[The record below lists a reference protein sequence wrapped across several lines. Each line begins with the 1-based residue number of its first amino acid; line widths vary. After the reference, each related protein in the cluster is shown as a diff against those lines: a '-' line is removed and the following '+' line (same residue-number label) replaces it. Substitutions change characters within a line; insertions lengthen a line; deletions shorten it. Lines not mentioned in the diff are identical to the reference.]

1 VKTVETDIAI
11 VGSGVC
17 GLLSAWPALLAGQR
31 VTMLERGALKTHAE
45 QLADG
50 QWAAD
55 VPGAEPNNE
64 TAPGTPPYPWSYI
77 YGVGGSSLHW
87 DGATPRFTAAD
98 FSMRSA
104 YGVMVD
110 WPLTLA
116 ELEPYYV
123 RAEQALGVSGA
134 PEGTAATANGAV
146 PPGARILPPH
156 PLSQMDRAI
165 APHLRPFGPLP
176 QARPSQPL
184 QGRPACCGSATCE
197 LCPVDARFSALNGL
211 RGVLDHPRLDLRRQT
226 VAARLRTTGAGAGR
240 QIEAI
245 EAIGQSGE
253 RMLVRAQRYV
263 LAASGFENPGI
274 LLRSGLGG
282 SAVGRYLFDH
292 AHTTLIVDLRR
303 ELSPGHGDT
312 LSTGLSEALREG
324 GFRAKRSGA
333 ILIPFNPGA
342 PLAPLVTEGV
352 LAGDGGDRTRADA
365 LSTWGRRLPLDM
377 LTEDVPQAGR
387 RVTLASK
394 RDSFG
399 LPLNLVA
406 YPHSTSYELDGI
418 DDAAE
423 QVGRRLA
430 PLGARGVEVS
440 PGPRG
445 GHLLGTCRMGTGDD
459 AVVDPEM
466 RHLGIENLFVAGGS
480 AFPTY
485 SAAHPTLTIAA
496 LALRLGDLL
505 ARELSP
511 SSAAAS
517 PAARAGL

>member
-1 VKTVETDIAI
+1 VKTIETEIAI

-17 GLLSAWPALLAGQR
+17 GLLAAWPALVAGNR

-50 QWAAD
+50 QWSAD
-55 VPGAEPNNE
+55 VPGAQPNDE
-64 TAPGTPPYPWSYI
+64 TAPGTPEYPWSYI

-98 FSMRSA
+98 FKMRSA
-104 YGVMVD
+104 HGTMVD
-110 WPLTLA
+110 WPLSLA
-116 ELEPYYV
+116 QLEPYYT

-134 PEGTAATANGAV
+134 PEGGTAASGPV
-146 PPGARILPPH
+146 PPGGRALPPH
-156 PLSQMDRAI
+156 PLSPMDEAI
-165 APHLRPFGPLP
+165 AANLRPFGPLP
-176 QARPSQPL
+176 QARPSRPL

-211 RGVLDHPRLDLRRQT
+211 SAVLDHPRLDLHRQT
-226 VAARLRTTGAGAGR
+226 VAARLRTGGGGR
-240 QIEAI
+240 IEAI
-245 EAIGQSGE
+245 EAIDQSGE
-253 RMLVRAQRYV
+253 QLLVRAQRYV

-282 SAVGRYLFDH
+282 AAVGRYLFDH
-292 AHTTLIVDLRR
+292 AHTTLIVALRGDLR
-303 ELSPGHGDT
+303 PGHGDT

-324 GFRAKRSGA
+324 DFRSKRSGA

-342 PLAPLVTEGV
+342 PLAPLVSAGV
-352 LAGDGGDRTRADA
+352 LAGEGGDRIRAEA
-365 LSTWGRRLPLDM
+365 LSTWSRQLPLDM
-377 LTEDVPQAGR
+377 LTEDVPQSER
-387 RVTLASK
+387 RVTLSSK

-399 LPLNLVA
+399 LPLNLIA
-406 YPHSTSYELDGI
+406 YPESTAYETDGI
-418 DDAAE
+418 AAAAE
-423 QVGRRLA
+423 QVRRRLA
-430 PLGARGVEVS
+430 PLGARQVEVL

-445 GHLLGTCRMGTGDD
+445 GHLLGTCRMGSGED
-459 AVVDPEM
+459 AVVDAEM

-485 SAAHPTLTIAA
+485 SAVHPTLTIAA

-505 ARELSP
+505 AGEVKP
-511 SSAAAS
+511 SAAAS
-517 PAARAGL
+517 PAARAGQPS

>member
-1 VKTVETDIAI
+1 
-11 VGSGVC
+11 
-17 GLLSAWPALLAGQR
+17 
-31 VTMLERGALKTHAE
+31 
-45 QLADG
+45 
-50 QWAAD
+50 
-55 VPGAEPNNE
+55 
-64 TAPGTPPYPWSYI
+64 
-77 YGVGGSSLHW
+77 
-87 DGATPRFTAAD
+87 
-98 FSMRSA
+98 
-104 YGVMVD
+104 
-110 WPLTLA
+110 
-116 ELEPYYV
+116 
-123 RAEQALGVSGA
+123 
-134 PEGTAATANGAV
+134 
-146 PPGARILPPH
+146 
-156 PLSQMDRAI
+156 MDRAI

-211 RGVLDHPRLDLRRQT
+211 RGVLDHPGLDLRRQT
-226 VAARLRTTGAGAGR
+226 VAARLRTADAGR
-240 QIEAI
+240 RIEAI
-245 EAIGQSGE
+245 EAIDQSGE
-253 RMLVRAQRYV
+253 RLLVRAQRYV

-282 SAVGRYLFDH
+282 PAVGRYLFDH
-292 AHTTLIVDLRR
+292 AHTTLIVNLRR
-303 ELSPGHGDT
+303 DLSPGHGDT

-324 GFRAKRSGA
+324 SFRSKRSGA

-342 PLAPLVTEGV
+342 PLAPLVTESV
-352 LAGDGGDRTRADA
+352 LAGGGESNRADA

-377 LTEDVPQAGR
+377 LTEDVPQAAR

-406 YPHSTSYELDGI
+406 YPRSTSYELDGI
-418 DDAAE
+418 DAAAE
-423 QVGRRLA
+423 QVRRRLA

-459 AVVDPEM
+459 AVVDPDM

-505 ARELSP
+505 ASEV
-511 SSAAAS
+511 SSKPAAS
-517 PAARAGL
+517 HAARAGL